1 MEEIWWFVFVF
12 FASLLF
18 ARSKFK
24 FRSKSNLPP
33 GPSPFPI
40 IGNLLWLRKSFSE
53 LEYVVKTLH
62 EKHGP
67 IVSLPFGFNPAI
79 FVASNSLAYQALVQ
93 NGAVFADRPP
103 PPITSKI
110 MASNQC
116 TISSAPYGPAWR
128 LLRRNL
134 TSEILHP
141 SRVRLYSRARKWV
154 LDILVAGL
162 RQEAEGRDNVVLV
175 VKHFHFAMFCLL
187 VLMCFGDDLGE
198 AKIREI
204 QAMESRVLQSYHNF
218 KILNFFPVIGKFL
231 FHKRWEKF
239 MQLRKDHE
247 DVLIPLIR
255 ARQPCE
261 KTDTVSKPNPSI
273 TCYVDTLLDLQ
284 LPDEKRK
291 LTEGEIVSLCS
302 EFLNAGTHTT
312 DAPLQWIMANLVKY
326 PHIQAKL
333 FKEIS
338 GVVGEGEDEV
348 KEEDLQ
354 KMPYLKAVVLE
365 GLRRHTPAHFL
376 VPHAVTKD
384 VILDGYVIPKDA
396 KVFFMAAEMACNPKV
411 WEGPMEFK
419 PERFLNSNN
428 NGETFDITGSREI
441 KMMPFGAGRRI
452 CPGYGLGM
460 LHLEYFV
467 ANLVWKFE
475 WKAVGEDGVDLS
487 ERPLVS
493 LLPTT
498 MKNPLQARIS
508 PRLSAR
514 TAME

>member
-1 MEEIWWFVFVF
+1 
-12 FASLLF
+12 
-18 ARSKFK
+18 
-24 FRSKSNLPP
+24 
-33 GPSPFPI
+33 
-40 IGNLLWLRKSFSE
+40 
-53 LEYVVKTLH
+53 
-62 EKHGP
+62 
-67 IVSLPFGFNPAI
+67 
-79 FVASNSLAYQALVQ
+79 
-93 NGAVFADRPP
+93 
-103 PPITSKI
+103 
-110 MASNQC
+110 
-116 TISSAPYGPAWR
+116 
-128 LLRRNL
+128 
-134 TSEILHP
+134 
-141 SRVRLYSRARKWV
+141 
-154 LDILVAGL
+154 
-162 RQEAEGRDNVVLV
+162 
-175 VKHFHFAMFCLL
+175 MFCLL

-204 QAMESRVLQSYHNF
+204 QGMESRVLQSYHNF
-218 KILNFFPVIGKFL
+218 KILNFFPAIGKFL

-255 ARQPCE
+255 ARQPCK
-261 KTDTVSKPNPSI
+261 KTETVSKPNPSI

-291 LTEGEIVSLCS
+291 LTEGEMVSLCS

-333 FKEIS
+333 FEEIS

-396 KVFFMAAEMACNPKV
+396 KVFFMAAEMACNPEV
-411 WEGPMEFK
+411 WK
-419 PERFLNSNN
+419 TQWSS
-428 NGETFDITGSREI
+428 SRR
-441 KMMPFGAGRRI
+441 GRRI
-452 CPGYGLGM
+452 CPGYGLGL

>member
-33 GPSPFPI
+33 GPSTFPI
-40 IGNLLWLRKSFSE
+40 IGNLLWLQKSFSE
-53 LEYVVKTLH
+53 LEYVVKSLH

-67 IVSLPFGFNPAI
+67 IVTLPFGFNPAI

-204 QAMESRVLQSYHNF
+204 QGMESRVLQSYHNF

-312 DAPLQWIMANLVKY
+312 DAPLQWIMANLVRY

-333 FKEIS
+333 FEEIS
-338 GVVGEGEDEV
+338 GLWGKGGRSEGGRFAED
-348 KEEDLQ
+348 
-354 KMPYLKAVVLE
+354 AILE
-365 GLRRHTPAHFL
+365 GGGVRGSPAAHSGPL
-376 VPHAVTKD
+376 SS
-384 VILDGYVIPKDA
+384 
-396 KVFFMAAEMACNPKV
+396 EMACNPKV
-411 WEGPMEFK
+411 WEDPMEFK
-419 PERFLNSNN
+419 PERFLDSNN